1 VVSEARGLVRV
12 AETDVPYVARIV
24 IDRAE
29 RGNAFTVAMCGE
41 LSLALSALEADD
53 DVKVIVIEP
62 VGPDLSIGL
71 DPAEAGNYHENVP
84 GMPSERIASLRA
96 RLRAAGE
103 VFWGRQGLYGRLLN
117 CEKVTVLAA
126 RGRCLDIGLYLT
138 LYCDI
143 AIADEGSEFGSPRW
157 QHVGVDGDVSML
169 LATVGRKRANELMFA
184 GARWSSARAL
194 SAGLVTGVVPDG
206 KSSEAALDV
215 ARTVSTIM
223 RDGIAAEKFLT
234 LASTEKMGIGA
245 GFATA
250 TYMSAMSSNI
260 HFRPGEFN
268 FLRARRTFGVEE
280 AVRQAEQAKNISEE
294 WLWEFSME

>member
-1 VVSEARGLVRV
+1 VVSEVPGPVRV
-12 AETDVPYVARIV
+12 APTDAPYVARIV

-41 LSLALSALEADD
+41 LSSALSALEADD
-53 DVKVIVIEP
+53 DVKVIVIDP
-62 VGPDLSIGL
+62 AGPDLSLGL
-71 DPAEAGNYHENVP
+71 DPAEAGSYHENVP
-84 GMPSERIASLRA
+84 GLARTPVASLRA
-96 RLRAAGE
+96 RLRAGGDL
-103 VFWGRQGLYGRLLN
+103 FWGHQGLYDRLLN
-117 CEKVTVLAA
+117 CPKVTVLAA

-143 AIADEGSEFGSPRW
+143 AIAEEGSEFGSPRW

-184 GARWSSARAL
+184 GARWSSAQAR

-206 KSSEAALDV
+206 KSSEAALDA

-234 LASTEKMGIGA
+234 LVSTEKMGIGA

-250 TYMSAMSSNI
+250 TYMSAMSSTI

-268 FLRARRTFGVEE
+268 FLRARRAFGVEE
-280 AVRQAEQAKNISEE
+280 AVRQAEQAKNIDKG
-294 WLWEFSME
+294 WLWEFSTE

>member
-1 VVSEARGLVRV
+1 VVSEAPGSVRV

-41 LSLALSALEADD
+41 LSSALSALEADD

-62 VGPDLSIGL
+62 AGPDLSVGL
-71 DPAEAGNYHENVP
+71 DPAETGSYHENVP
-84 GMPSERIASLRA
+84 GMPRMRIASLRA
-96 RLRAAGE
+96 RLRAGDM
-103 VFWGRQGLYGRLLN
+103 FWGRQGLYERLLN

-223 RDGIAAEKFLT
+223 RDGVAAEKFLT

-250 TYMSAMSSNI
+250 TYMSAMSSTI
-260 HFRPGEFN
+260 HFRSGEFN
-268 FLRARRTFGVEE
+268 FLRARRAFGVEE
-280 AVRQAEQAKNISEE
+280 AVRQAEQAKNINEE
-294 WLWEFSME
+294 WLWEFSTE

>member
-1 VVSEARGLVRV
+1 VVGEERGPVWV
-12 AETDVPYVARIV
+12 APTDVPHVARIV

-29 RGNAFTVAMCGE
+29 QGNAFTVAMCAE
-41 LSLALSALEADD
+41 LRSALSVLEADD
-53 DVKVIVIEP
+53 DVKVIVIDP
-62 VGPDLSIGL
+62 AGPDLSLGL
-71 DPAEAGNYHENVP
+71 DPAQAGTYHENVP
-84 GMPSERIASLRA
+84 GMPSERIPSLRA
-96 RLRAAGE
+96 RLRAAGD
-103 VFWGRQGLYGRLLN
+103 VFWGRQGLYDGLVN
-117 CEKVTVLAA
+117 CAKVTVLAA

-143 AIADEGSEFGSPRW
+143 AIAEEGSAFGAPRW

-184 GARWSSARAL
+184 GARWSAAQAL

-206 KSSEAALDV
+206 KSGEAALDV

-250 TYMSAMSSNI
+250 TYMSAMSSTI

-268 FLRARRTFGVEE
+268 FLRARRAFGVEA
-280 AVRQAEQAKNISEE
+280 AVRQAEQAKNIDKG
-294 WLWEFSME
+294 WLWEFSTE

>member
-1 VVSEARGLVRV
+1 
-12 AETDVPYVARIV
+12 VARIV

-29 RGNAFTVAMCGE
+29 RGNAFTVAMCSE

-53 DVKVIVIEP
+53 DVKVIVIQP
-62 VGPDLSIGL
+62 AGPDLSVGL
-71 DPAEAGNYHENVP
+71 DPAEAGSYHENVH
-84 GMPSERIASLRA
+84 GMPSERIVSLRA

-103 VFWGRQGLYGRLLN
+103 VFWGREGLYGKLLN
-117 CEKVTVLAA
+117 CTKVTVLAA
-126 RGRCLDIGLYLT
+126 RGRCLDVGLYLS

-143 AIADEGSEFGSPRW
+143 VIADEGSEFGSPRW

-206 KSSEAALDV
+206 KSGEAALDV

-250 TYMSAMSSNI
+250 TYMSAMSSAI

-268 FLRARRTFGVEE
+268 FLRARRDFGVEE
-280 AVRQAEQAKNISEE
+280 AVRQAKQAKIINEE
-294 WLWEFSME
+294 RLWEFSTE

>member
-1 VVSEARGLVRV
+1 LAR
-12 AETDVPYVARIV
+12 ATETDVPYVARIV

-71 DPAEAGNYHENVP
+71 DPAEAGSYHENVP
-84 GMPSERIASLRA
+84 GMPSERIVSLRA

-103 VFWGRQGLYGRLLN
+103 VFWGRGGLYDKLLN
-117 CEKVTVLAA
+117 CTKVTVLAA
-126 RGRCLDIGLYLT
+126 RGHCLDVGLYLT

-143 AIADEGSEFGSPRW
+143 VIADEGSEFGSPRW
-157 QHVGVDGDVSML
+157 QHIGVDGDVSML

-206 KSSEAALDV
+206 KSAEAALDV

-250 TYMSAMSSNI
+250 TYMSAMSSTI

-268 FLRARRTFGVEE
+268 FLRARRNFGVEE
-280 AVRQAEQAKNISEE
+280 AVRQAEQAKNINEE
-294 WLWEFSME
+294 RLWEFSTE